1 MKSIDLFV
9 RLAYYVRKRRSF
21 VATANISIRMDA
33 ALKKEADQLFNEM
46 GMNIS
51 TAFNVFVRQAIRERA
66 IPFQIQ
72 LGNPNRETIA
82 AMLEAE
88 QIAKDPRVPGY
99 ASARE
104 AFAAALS
111 EDD

>member
-1 MKSIDLFV
+1 
-9 RLAYYVRKRRSF
+9 
-21 VATANISIRMDA
+21 
-33 ALKKEADQLFNEM
+33 
-46 GMNIS
+46 
-51 TAFNVFVRQAIRERA
+51 
-66 IPFQIQ
+66 
-72 LGNPNRETIA
+72 
-82 AMLEAE
+82 MLEAE